1 MAWPQHGDQ
10 KLNAEVVEKA
20 GLGRWVEEWGW
31 GEENLV
37 NGGEIAEMVKNLMGD
52 VNMKVNAM
60 KVRKQARKAK
70 EIGGSSEKRLRK
82 FIKTLTAE
90 QK

>member
-37 NGGEIAEMVKNLMGD
+37 NGGEITEILKLSSHQKETLKVTVPKQHGTQYAMSNLSNVAG
-52 VNMKVNAM
+52 
-60 KVRKQARKAK
+60 
-70 EIGGSSEKRLRK
+70 
-82 FIKTLTAE
+82 IK
-90 QK
+90 